1 MSTTYALL
9 PSLGAVFAHVVG
21 AFSTHPTFGQ
31 ERSMKSVRVVLA
43 VVALLALPFGAVAA
57 QGRAKPKPSTASSTA
72 GECKDQQAATLG
84 RAVESGQNAPYGLD
98 KKCDPVAPPV
108 PVPPPPSDQPPTGI
122 HAATGI
128 VYEDVDGS
136 GTQELYSGEF
146 GFSGWTVQ
154 LFWNGQLVTSSTTDV
169 EGKYLFP
176 NIGVGSLWAVC
187 VSPQAGYNRTH
198 PVSGDACGGNGVTF
212 IMPNNSYVT
221 WAQNDFGWMLQ

>member
-1 MSTTYALL
+1 
-9 PSLGAVFAHVVG
+9 
-21 AFSTHPTFGQ
+21 
-31 ERSMKSVRVVLA
+31 MKSVRVVLA
-43 VVALLALPFGAVAA
+43 VVAMLALPFGSVAA
-57 QGRAKPKPSTASSTA
+57 QSRNKGQVRSAEVGTD
-72 GECKDQQAATLG
+72 CKDQHAAALARDQADG
-84 RAVESGQNAPYGLD
+84 RNPYGLD

-176 NIGVGSLWAVC
+176 NIGTGSLWAVC